1 MEGFIVNI
9 IATVG
14 FSGLFLVIFFVVY
27 YLYLKGNEGEVREEG
42 KVKDKNKNKDKKLGK
57 RVLK

>member
-1 MEGFIVNI
+1 MEGFIINLIGTMSFGGV
-9 IATVG
+9 
-14 FSGLFLVIFFVVY
+14 FLVIFFSIY

-42 KVKDKNKNKDKKLGK
+42 KEGDMNKNKDKKLGK